1 MNSAAILGRKFSA
14 PSESD
19 WTAAKRVIRY
29 LKGTRDWKLNLGGNS
44 EELVAFS
51 DSDWAGDTGTRKST
65 TGFVLFYSGGAVS
78 WASRRQDCV
87 TLSTLEAEY
96 VALTETCQEVVWMR
110 RLLGDLGEEQT
121 TATVVNEDN
130 QGCLNFARSERSSK
144 RSKHIETKRHFVKDL
159 CERGE
164 VELVYCPTED
174 MKADVLTKPLGRL
187 KHHDLASQL
196 GLVGGEPSVKH

>member
-1 MNSAAILGRKFSA
+1 
-14 PSESD
+14 
-19 WTAAKRVIRY
+19 
-29 LKGTRDWKLNLGGNS
+29 
-44 EELVAFS
+44 
-51 DSDWAGDTGTRKST
+51 
-65 TGFVLFYSGGAVS
+65 
-78 WASRRQDCV
+78 
-87 TLSTLEAEY
+87 
-96 VALTETCQEVVWMR
+96 MR

-174 MKADVLTKPLGRL
+174 MKADGLTKPLGRL

>member
-1 MNSAAILGRKFSA
+1 M
-14 PSESD
+14 
-19 WTAAKRVIRY
+19 
-29 LKGTRDWKLNLGGNS
+29 
-44 EELVAFS
+44 AFS

-110 RLLGDLGEEQT
+110 RLLRDLGEEQT
-121 TATVVNEDN
+121 TATVVHEDN
-130 QGCLNFARSERSSK
+130 QGCLSFAQSERSSK
-144 RSKHIETKRHFVKDL
+144 RSKHIETKRHFVKNL

-164 VELVYCPTED
+164 VALVYCPTED
-174 MKADVLTKPLGRL
+174 MKADVLTKPLGRV
-187 KHHDLASQL
+187 KHHHFASEL
-196 GLVGGEPSVKH
+196 GLVGGVPSVKH

>member
-1 MNSAAILGRKFSA
+1 MYIAVCARPAIMNSAAILGRKFSA

-65 TGFVLFYSGGAVS
+65 TSFVLFYSGGAVS

-121 TATVVNEDN
+121 TATVVNED
-130 QGCLNFARSERSSK
+130 
-144 RSKHIETKRHFVKDL
+144 
-159 CERGE
+159 
-164 VELVYCPTED
+164 PT
-174 MKADVLTKPLGRL
+174 RC
-187 KHHDLASQL
+187 S
-196 GLVGGEPSVKH
+196 